1 MEDFMKNNFYPIDAI
16 RKIPKDVLT
25 VHEKLALIL
34 LLGYRN
40 CREVY
45 VSAARVAAEG
55 SMAKS
60 TAENA
65 FRKFVRLGI
74 MRVQKKR
81 HRHSYRFYK
90 EFDMDRL
97 ASLANQL
104 EPNRSASHGQQHTCD
119 DIDFDLADIENS

>member
-1 MEDFMKNNFYPIDAI
+1 MKTNFYPIDAI
-16 RKIPKDVLT
+16 KKIPKEVLT
-25 VHEKLALIL
+25 AHEKLALIL

-40 CREVY
+40 CSRIY

-65 FRKFVRLGI
+65 FRKLTRLGI
-74 MRVQKKR
+74 MKVRKER

-90 EFDMDRL
+90 EFNLDRL
-97 ASLANQL
+97 ASLADQL
-104 EPNRSASHGQQHTCD
+104 EPNRSASHGQRHACE
-119 DIDFDLADIENS
+119 DIDFDLSDIENS